1 MIVDTWRYPY
11 NAGFSPATPRNI
23 EVKQGFTVLVG
34 CDETE
39 KSTLIANIED
49 HCKKNNIPCCKYDN
63 LQNGGADSDRMLM
76 IERNYVDGV
85 KTLSSSEGEDIR
97 DNICRI
103 CCEIMDFIKQGYIY
117 NKTSNI
123 KESFTEQDEIK
134 KQKEKLKNCKERV
147 ILFDTISSGL
157 SVDSIK
163 KMKSEFINILDS
175 ERLRNPEKNIYLI
188 IAANEYELAAYSNCL
203 DVNTGKYISFTDYE
217 DYRRFVIQSRKN
229 KLQ

>member
-76 IERNYVDGV
+76 LERNYVDGG
-85 KTLSSSEGEDIR
+85 K
-97 DNICRI
+97 
-103 CCEIMDFIKQGYIY
+103 
-117 NKTSNI
+117 
-123 KESFTEQDEIK
+123 
-134 KQKEKLKNCKERV
+134 
-147 ILFDTISSGL
+147 DTI
-157 SVDSIK
+157 V
-163 KMKSEFINILDS
+163 F
-175 ERLRNPEKNIYLI
+175 
-188 IAANEYELAAYSNCL
+188 
-203 DVNTGKYISFTDYE
+203 
-217 DYRRFVIQSRKN
+217 RRGRYPG
-229 KLQ
+229 